1 MLSQKLHIFNIPE
14 LDKIITEI
22 KDYCNYEINYFQK
35 KKKLIKNIEQDEKF
49 LENSVILVQ
58 EKDLS
63 SLTSLVD
70 AKQINCIKKI
80 PIKISDLIDQIN
92 TKLIQ
97 QNYLAQSNITINDY
111 ILNVNSRILK
121 KKNNE
126 LILTER
132 EIDIII
138 FLKKQKN
145 PAKIDILQ
153 KEVWKYVDDLE
164 THTVETHVYRLRKK
178 IKDTS

>member
-14 LDKIITEI
+14 LDKIIIEI
-22 KDYCNYEINYFQK
+22 KDYYNYEINYFHK
-35 KKKLIKNIEQDEKF
+35 KKELIKNIEQDAKF

-97 QNYLAQSNITINDY
+97 QNYSAQSNITINDY
-111 ILNVNSRILK
+111 VLNVNSRILK
-121 KKNNE
+121 KK
-126 LILTER
+126 
-132 EIDIII
+132 
-138 FLKKQKN
+138 K
-145 PAKIDILQ
+145 
-153 KEVWKYVDDLE
+153 
-164 THTVETHVYRLRKK
+164 
-178 IKDTS
+178 

>member
-14 LDKIITEI
+14 LDKIIIEI

-35 KKKLIKNIEQDEKF
+35 KKELIKNIEQDEKF

-63 SLTSLVD
+63 SLRSLVD

-97 QNYLAQSNITINDY
+97 QNYSAQSSITINDY

-121 KKNNE
+121 KK
-126 LILTER
+126 
-132 EIDIII
+132 
-138 FLKKQKN
+138 K
-145 PAKIDILQ
+145 
-153 KEVWKYVDDLE
+153 
-164 THTVETHVYRLRKK
+164 
-178 IKDTS
+178 